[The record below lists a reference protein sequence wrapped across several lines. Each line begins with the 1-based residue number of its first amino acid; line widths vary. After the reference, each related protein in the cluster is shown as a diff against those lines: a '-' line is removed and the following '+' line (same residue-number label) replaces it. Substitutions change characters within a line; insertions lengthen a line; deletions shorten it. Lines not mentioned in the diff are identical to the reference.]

1 MPGHDAFFSFS
12 HADDEAYGDFVRQ
25 FRDMLRKRVA
35 ARLKLAYPKLEFV
48 TDTLDFFVDWEG
60 FPANGPM
67 WEALEHHVQQ
77 SQFLFLLVGKGYLQ
91 SDYCQKEREW
101 FRAAFNENEK
111 TALSRTFLVFLTS
124 EALTIASEGDIGALR
139 SEVFWKDTCGERPNR
154 PMPPY
159 LPKDG

>member
-12 HADDEAYGDFVRQ
+12 HADDEAYGDFVGQ

-67 WEALEHHVQQ
+67 WEALETHVRQ

-124 EALTIASEGDIGALR
+124 EALTIASDAFG
-139 SEVFWKDTCGERPNR
+139 RP
-154 PMPPY
+154 PAA
-159 LPKDG
+159 